1 MTHVG
6 IENKL
11 LLSTTT
17 TGWDFSS
24 ERNET
29 KDTYFSSLFYFFFFG
44 GGLPPLLPPPTSS
57 LARDPVSWLQA
68 ASACVEGRRGIP
80 GSSVIHTTGVA
91 FSAFSP
97 LYLEYTPSMPG
108 RYYCFVAVVEFR
120 VFFFVELARGRSCT
134 VLRGT
139 ILNRTYTR

>member
-29 KDTYFSSLFYFFFFG
+29 KDTYFSSLFYFFFG
-44 GGLPPLLPPPTSS
+44 GGGYPPLLPSPTSS

-68 ASACVEGRRGIP
+68 ASACVEGRCGIP

-97 LYLEYTPSMPG
+97 L
-108 RYYCFVAVVEFR
+108 
-120 VFFFVELARGRSCT
+120 
-134 VLRGT
+134 
-139 ILNRTYTR
+139 